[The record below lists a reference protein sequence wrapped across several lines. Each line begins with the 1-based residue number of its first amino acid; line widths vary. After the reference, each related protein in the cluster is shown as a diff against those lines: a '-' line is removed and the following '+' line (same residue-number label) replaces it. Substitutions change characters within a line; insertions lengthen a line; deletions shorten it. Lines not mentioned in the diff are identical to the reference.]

1 MCRRAVVR
9 CKRHAAGL
17 VHIQLTFW
25 ADARPSFYSHKAAP
39 GIVMAT
45 GNTGDYLDFA
55 ADITCTWLSHDG
67 GATWQDVLN
76 FPGIYEFG
84 DHGGIILMAP
94 HQVRANLLA
103 GTLVNSGTVA
113 NM

>member
-1 MCRRAVVR
+1 
-9 CKRHAAGL
+9 
-17 VHIQLTFW
+17 
-25 ADARPSFYSHKAAP
+25 
-39 GIVMAT
+39 MAT

-94 HQVRANLLA
+94 HQVHCVKAAASAAAPAEYRF
-103 GTLVNSGTVA
+103 
-113 NM
+113 

>member
-1 MCRRAVVR
+1 LPLTASASVARAVVPLQPR
-9 CKRHAAGL
+9 NLAAGFPTKPNVEREL
-17 VHIQLTFW
+17 AW

-94 HQVRANLLA
+94 HQVH
-103 GTLVNSGTVA
+103 SGC
-113 NM
+113 

>member
-1 MCRRAVVR
+1 MSC
-9 CKRHAAGL
+9 
-17 VHIQLTFW
+17 

-94 HQVRANLLA
+94 HQARCSYTADPAASNTA
-103 GTLVNSGTVA
+103 PDGHRCCAVA
-113 NM
+113 